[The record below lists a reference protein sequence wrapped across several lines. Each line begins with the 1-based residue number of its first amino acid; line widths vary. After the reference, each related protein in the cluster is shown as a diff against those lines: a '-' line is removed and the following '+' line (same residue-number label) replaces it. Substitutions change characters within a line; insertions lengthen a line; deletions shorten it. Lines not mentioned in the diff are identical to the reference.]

1 MKKSK
6 LLVFGIAPFSMMMI
20 FSSCAKYPQTEIDVA
35 KTAISET
42 KDLCADVYVPEA
54 YQALVDS
61 MTSVETKIEAK
72 KSNFFKTYKNEKIS
86 LLTIGQM
93 STDVKAKTEA
103 RKSELKAETISLS
116 EVVKGL
122 NESNKELLAK
132 APKGKD
138 GKEALAAIATDI
150 ATIDAE
156 IVEVDS
162 LLNSGDLINSNA
174 KIKSAHE
181 ISLRINGELNDAIS
195 KVKAKK

>member
-6 LLVFGIAPFSMMMI
+6 LLVFGIALFSMMMI

-42 KDLCADVYVPEA
+42 KDLGADVYVPEA

-72 KSNFFKTYKNEKIS
+72 KSNFFKTYKNEKNS

-103 RKSELKAETISLS
+103 RKAELKAETISLS

-195 KVKAKK
+195 KVKTKK

>member
-6 LLVFGIAPFSMMMI
+6 LLVFGIALFSMMMI

-42 KDLCADVYVPEA
+42 KDLGADVYVPEA

-72 KSNFFKTYKNEKIS
+72 KSNFFKTYKNEKFS

-103 RKSELKAETISLS
+103 RKAELKAETISLS

-195 KVKAKK
+195 KVKTKK

>member
-1 MKKSK
+1 
-6 LLVFGIAPFSMMMI
+6 
-20 FSSCAKYPQTEIDVA
+20 
-35 KTAISET
+35 
-42 KDLCADVYVPEA
+42 
-54 YQALVDS
+54 
-61 MTSVETKIEAK
+61 
-72 KSNFFKTYKNEKIS
+72 
-86 LLTIGQM
+86 M

>member
-1 MKKSK
+1 MKKNK
-6 LLVFGIAPFSMMMI
+6 LLVFGVALFSMMMI

-42 KDLCADVYVPEA
+42 KDLGADVYVPEA

-103 RKSELKAETISLS
+103 RKAELKAETISLS

-156 IVEVDS
+156 IVEVDN
-162 LLNSGDLINSNA
+162 LLNSGNLINSNA
-174 KIKSAHE
+174 KIKSANE

>member
-6 LLVFGIAPFSMMMI
+6 LLVFGVALFSMMMI

-42 KDLCADVYVPEA
+42 KDLGADVYVPEA

-103 RKSELKAETISLS
+103 RKAELKAETISLS

-181 ISLRINGELNDAIS
+181 ISLRNKGE
-195 KVKAKK
+195 